1 MSEESLGA
9 LAAQWRRTLSHQAH
23 VSRAGHSAANHGG
36 QSMCMKL
43 QETAHVLPPFAHSA
57 AETATQSKRHG
68 IKWNNMVP
76 LLYAPAL
83 PLGKPCRQLHAL
95 QPGCVNRDN

>member
-1 MSEESLGA
+1 
-9 LAAQWRRTLSHQAH
+9 
-23 VSRAGHSAANHGG
+23 
-36 QSMCMKL
+36 MCMKL

-83 PLGKPCRQLHAL
+83 PLVRIVLRNHPVIRDRVFLGGILTALAHAGWVMSSDSSVL
-95 QPGCVNRDN
+95 